1 MNWGRNQPMTDN
13 TNNNQDADS
22 VEIAADQTD
31 SQTEQPS
38 SIPNQPDQGS
48 SGGGFVWLLAVLL
61 VLAGGGYAVWPF
73 VAPTVEPALKKARA
87 TLGFEARPT
96 QPSLPGAVTVDRP
109 VDRPQTAPPVI
120 EQETP
125 APVLTPQP
133 QSPEP
138 VVVAQPEAPVLP
150 QPDGNMAPVA
160 ETPAPAL
167 SMSPELPISMVAREV
182 APDVARN
189 NIAPDI
195 APMVQSLTDR
205 LDILE
210 AQLLSASAN
219 GGVDQANAAVESN
232 GQLVRTLSE
241 LRADLATLKTRV
253 AALESA
259 PRGRIDPSA
268 SAQALVLSVTQLAS
282 LVESDR
288 PYVTA
293 LDALER
299 IGGAD
304 PVIGAT
310 AARLRTY
317 ASSGAP
323 TDASI
328 AAGFKAMAVEVMKAH
343 GQMERTGWLDEMMG
357 AASSLVTVRQT
368 DPARIEDPVERA
380 LAVAERALADNQ
392 LKTALAAMQSLQGAE
407 GNAANRWR
415 EAARA
420 RDEVRDAMDVLHNH
434 ALAALA
440 ATGGA

>member
-1 MNWGRNQPMTDN
+1 MTDN
-13 TNNNQDADS
+13 TNNNQDADL
-22 VEIAADQTD
+22 VEITVDQPH

-38 SIPNQPDQGS
+38 STKSQPDQGS

-61 VLAGGGYAVWPF
+61 VLGGGGYAVWPF

-96 QPSLPGAVTVDRP
+96 QPSLPGSVVME
-109 VDRPQTAPPVI
+109 PPVV
-120 EQETP
+120 ERVAP
-125 APVLTPQP
+125 APMPAPEPEAASVFAPQP
-133 QSPEP
+133 QTPEP
-138 VVVAQPEAPVLP
+138 IIEAQPEPAAEPVL
-150 QPDGNMAPVA
+150 QSQMSTALVTEPVA
-160 ETPAPAL
+160 A
-167 SMSPELPISMVAREV
+167 ELPIAV
-182 APDVARN
+182 APREAASSV
-189 NIAPDI
+189 

-210 AQLLSASAN
+210 AQLMSAAAQ
-219 GGVDQANAAVESN
+219 GGAGQNSTALESN
-232 GQLVRTLSE
+232 GQLVRALSE
-241 LRADLATLKTRV
+241 LRGDLATLKTRV
-253 AALESA
+253 AALEST

-380 LAVAERALADNQ
+380 LAVAERALADNE

-420 RDEVRDAMDVLHNH
+420 RVEVRDAMDVLHNH

>member
-61 VLAGGGYAVWPF
+61 VLGGGGYAVWPF

-96 QPSLPGAVTVDRP
+96 QPSLPGSVVMG
-109 VDRPQTAPPVI
+109 PPVV
-120 EQETP
+120 ERVAP
-125 APVLTPQP
+125 APMPAPETASVFAPQP
-133 QSPEP
+133 HTPKPIIE
-138 VVVAQPEAPVLP
+138 AQPEPA
-150 QPDGNMAPVA
+150 A
-160 ETPAPAL
+160 E
-167 SMSPELPISMVAREV
+167 PISQSQTSTALVNEPVEAEPPIAV
-182 APDVARN
+182 APREAASSV
-189 NIAPDI
+189 

-210 AQLLSASAN
+210 AQLMSAATQ
-219 GGVDQANAAVESN
+219 GGAGQNSTALESN
-232 GQLVRTLSE
+232 GQLVRALSE
-241 LRADLATLKTRV
+241 LRGDLATLKTRV
-253 AALESA
+253 AALEST

-420 RDEVRDAMDVLHNH
+420 RVEVRDAMDVLHNH

>member
-1 MNWGRNQPMTDN
+1 
-13 TNNNQDADS
+13 
-22 VEIAADQTD
+22 
-31 SQTEQPS
+31 
-38 SIPNQPDQGS
+38 
-48 SGGGFVWLLAVLL
+48 
-61 VLAGGGYAVWPF
+61 
-73 VAPTVEPALKKARA
+73 
-87 TLGFEARPT
+87 
-96 QPSLPGAVTVDRP
+96 
-109 VDRPQTAPPVI
+109 
-120 EQETP
+120 
-125 APVLTPQP
+125 
-133 QSPEP
+133 
-138 VVVAQPEAPVLP
+138 
-150 QPDGNMAPVA
+150 
-160 ETPAPAL
+160 
-167 SMSPELPISMVAREV
+167 VAREA
-182 APDVARN
+182 APDIAQNNVA
-189 NIAPDI
+189 ADI

-210 AQLLSASAN
+210 AQLLSAAAN
-219 GGVDQANAAVESN
+219 GGADQATAAGESN

-268 SAQALVLSVTQLAS
+268 SAQALVLSVTQLGG

-288 PYVTA
+288 PYVMT

-304 PVIGAT
+304 PVIGA
-310 AARLRTY
+310 AVARLRPY
-317 ASSGAP
+317 ARSGVP
-323 TDASI
+323 THASI
-328 AAGFKAMAVEVMKAH
+328 ATGFKAMAVEVMKTH
-343 GQMERTGWLDEMMG
+343 GQTERTGWLDEMMG
-357 AASSLVTVRQT
+357 AAANLVTVRQT

-380 LAVAERALADNQ
+380 LAVAERALADND

-420 RDEVRDAMDVLHNH
+420 RVEVRDAMDVLHNH

>member
-1 MNWGRNQPMTDN
+1 MTDN
-13 TNNNQDADS
+13 TNNNQDADL
-22 VEIAADQTD
+22 VEITVDQPH

-38 SIPNQPDQGS
+38 STKSQPDQGS
-48 SGGGFVWLLAVLL
+48 SGSGFVWLLAVLL
-61 VLAGGGYAVWPF
+61 VLGGGGYAVWPF

-96 QPSLPGAVTVDRP
+96 QPSLPGSVVME
-109 VDRPQTAPPVI
+109 PPVV
-120 EQETP
+120 ERVAP
-125 APVLTPQP
+125 APMPAPEPEAASVFAPQP
-133 QSPEP
+133 QTPEP
-138 VVVAQPEAPVLP
+138 IIEAQPEPAAEPVL
-150 QPDGNMAPVA
+150 QSQMSTALVTEPVA
-160 ETPAPAL
+160 A
-167 SMSPELPISMVAREV
+167 ELPIAV
-182 APDVARN
+182 APREAASSV
-189 NIAPDI
+189 

-210 AQLLSASAN
+210 AQLMSAATQ
-219 GGVDQANAAVESN
+219 GGAGQNSTALESN
-232 GQLVRTLSE
+232 GQLVRALSE
-241 LRADLATLKTRV
+241 LRGDLATLKTRV
-253 AALESA
+253 AALEST

-380 LAVAERALADNQ
+380 LAVAERALADNE

-420 RDEVRDAMDVLHNH
+420 RVEVRDAMDVLHNH

>member
-1 MNWGRNQPMTDN
+1 MTDN
-13 TNNNQDADS
+13 TNNNQDADL
-22 VEIAADQTD
+22 VEITADQPH

-38 SIPNQPDQGS
+38 STKSQPDQGS

-61 VLAGGGYAVWPF
+61 VLGGGGYAVWPF

-96 QPSLPGAVTVDRP
+96 QPSLPGSVVME
-109 VDRPQTAPPVI
+109 PPVV
-120 EQETP
+120 ERVAP
-125 APVLTPQP
+125 APMPAPEAEPEAASVFAPQL
-133 QSPEP
+133 QTPEP
-138 VVVAQPEAPVLP
+138 TIEAQPEPAAEPVSQSQMSTALVTE
-150 QPDGNMAPVA
+150 PVA
-160 ETPAPAL
+160 A
-167 SMSPELPISMVAREV
+167 ELPIAV
-182 APDVARN
+182 APREAASSV
-189 NIAPDI
+189 

-210 AQLLSASAN
+210 AQLMPAATQ
-219 GGVDQANAAVESN
+219 GGAGQNSTALERN
-232 GQLVRTLSE
+232 GQLVRALSE
-241 LRADLATLKTRV
+241 LRGDLATLKTRV
-253 AALESA
+253 AALEST

-380 LAVAERALADNQ
+380 LAVAERALADNE

-420 RDEVRDAMDVLHNH
+420 RVEVRDAMDVLHNH

>member
-1 MNWGRNQPMTDN
+1 MTDN
-13 TNNNQDADS
+13 TNNNQDADL
-22 VEIAADQTD
+22 VEITADQPH

-38 SIPNQPDQGS
+38 STKSQPDQGS
-48 SGGGFVWLLAVLL
+48 SGSGFVWLLAVLL
-61 VLAGGGYAVWPF
+61 VLGGGGYAVWPF

-96 QPSLPGAVTVDRP
+96 QPSLPGSVVME
-109 VDRPQTAPPVI
+109 PPVV
-120 EQETP
+120 ERAAP
-125 APVLTPQP
+125 APMPAPEAEPEAASVFAPQP
-133 QSPEP
+133 QTPEP
-138 VVVAQPEAPVLP
+138 IIEAQPEPAAEPVL
-150 QPDGNMAPVA
+150 QSQMSTALVTEPVA
-160 ETPAPAL
+160 A
-167 SMSPELPISMVAREV
+167 ELPIAV
-182 APDVARN
+182 APREAASSV
-189 NIAPDI
+189 

-210 AQLLSASAN
+210 AQLMSAATQ
-219 GGVDQANAAVESN
+219 GGAGQNSTALESN
-232 GQLVRTLSE
+232 GQLVRALSE
-241 LRADLATLKTRV
+241 LRGDLATLKTRV
-253 AALESA
+253 AALEST

-380 LAVAERALADNQ
+380 LAVAERALADNE

-420 RDEVRDAMDVLHNH
+420 RVEVRDAMDVLHNH

>member
-1 MNWGRNQPMTDN
+1 MTDN
-13 TNNNQDADS
+13 ADKNQDADL
-22 VEIAADQTD
+22 VEVKADQP
-31 SQTEQPS
+31 SAQSNAQPG
-38 SIPNQPDQGS
+38 PQPDPRSDQRS
-48 SGGGFVWLLAVLL
+48 SGGGFVWLLAALL
-61 VLAGGGYAVWPF
+61 VIGGGGYAVWPF

-87 TLGFEARPT
+87 TLGFAARPT
-96 QPSLPGAVTVDRP
+96 QPSLPSSATVDRP
-109 VDRPQTAPPVI
+109 VQQPAAQPVVRPQAA
-120 EQETP
+120 
-125 APVLTPQP
+125 APVVEPVEPKPVFAPQP
-133 QSPEP
+133 HAPEP
-138 VVVAQPEAPVLP
+138 VVDVQPQPEFQTQPEMSAAPVVEP
-150 QPDGNMAPVA
+150 
-160 ETPAPAL
+160 PA
-167 SMSPELPISMVAREV
+167 PELPIWVMPREHASAV
-182 APDVARN
+182 APDV
-189 NIAPDI
+189 

-210 AQLLSASAN
+210 AQLLSATAN
-219 GGVDQANAAVESN
+219 SENDQGGDAAQAYS
-232 GQLVRTLSE
+232 QLVRTLSE

-282 LVESDR
+282 LIESDR
-288 PYVTA
+288 AYATA

-304 PVIGAT
+304 PVIDT
-310 AARLRTY
+310 VVARLRPY
-317 ASSGAP
+317 ANSGVPSQAI
-323 TDASI
+323 I
-328 AAGFKAMAVEVMKAH
+328 AAEFKAVAVAVMKVH
-343 GQMERTGWLDEMMG
+343 GQTQRTGWMDEVVG

-368 DPARIEDPVERA
+368 DPAHIEDPVERA
-380 LAVAERALADNQ
+380 LAVAELALKDND

-420 RDEVRDAMDVLHNH
+420 RVEVRDAVNALHNH

>member
-1 MNWGRNQPMTDN
+1 MST
-13 TNNNQDADS
+13 A
-22 VEIAADQTD
+22 
-31 SQTEQPS
+31 
-38 SIPNQPDQGS
+38 
-48 SGGGFVWLLAVLL
+48 L
-61 VLAGGGYAVWPF
+61 V
-73 VAPTVEPALKKARA
+73 T
-87 TLGFEARPT
+87 
-96 QPSLPGAVTVDRP
+96 
-109 VDRPQTAPPVI
+109 
-120 EQETP
+120 
-125 APVLTPQP
+125 
-133 QSPEP
+133 EP
-138 VVVAQPEAPVLP
+138 VAA
-150 QPDGNMAPVA
+150 
-160 ETPAPAL
+160 
-167 SMSPELPISMVAREV
+167 ELPIAV
-182 APDVARN
+182 APREAASSV
-189 NIAPDI
+189 

-210 AQLLSASAN
+210 AQLMSAATQ
-219 GGVDQANAAVESN
+219 GGAGQNSTALESN
-232 GQLVRTLSE
+232 GQLVRALSE
-241 LRADLATLKTRV
+241 LRGDLATLKTRV
-253 AALESA
+253 AALEST

-380 LAVAERALADNQ
+380 LAVAERALADNE

-420 RDEVRDAMDVLHNH
+420 RVEVRDAMDVLHNH

>member
-1 MNWGRNQPMTDN
+1 MTDN
-13 TNNNQDADS
+13 TNNNQDADL
-22 VEIAADQTD
+22 VEITVDQPH

-38 SIPNQPDQGS
+38 STKSQPDQGS

-61 VLAGGGYAVWPF
+61 VLGGGGYAVWPF

-96 QPSLPGAVTVDRP
+96 QPSLPGSVVME
-109 VDRPQTAPPVI
+109 PPVV
-120 EQETP
+120 ERVAP
-125 APVLTPQP
+125 APMPAPEPEAASVFAPQP
-133 QSPEP
+133 QTPEP
-138 VVVAQPEAPVLP
+138 IIEAQPEPAAEPVL
-150 QPDGNMAPVA
+150 QSQMSTALVTEPVA
-160 ETPAPAL
+160 A
-167 SMSPELPISMVAREV
+167 ELPIAV
-182 APDVARN
+182 APREAASSV
-189 NIAPDI
+189 

-210 AQLLSASAN
+210 AQLMSAATQ
-219 GGVDQANAAVESN
+219 GGAGQNSTALESN
-232 GQLVRTLSE
+232 GQLVRALSE
-241 LRADLATLKTRV
+241 LRGDLATLKTRV
-253 AALESA
+253 AALEST

-380 LAVAERALADNQ
+380 LAVAERALADNE

-420 RDEVRDAMDVLHNH
+420 RVEVRDAMDVLHNH